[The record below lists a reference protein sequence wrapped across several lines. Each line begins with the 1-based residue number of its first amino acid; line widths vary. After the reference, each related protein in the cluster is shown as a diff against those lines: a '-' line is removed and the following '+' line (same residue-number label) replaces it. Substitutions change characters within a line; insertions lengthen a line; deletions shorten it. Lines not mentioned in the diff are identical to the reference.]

1 MKSTNTSKIS
11 IVFWVAL
18 AICTAFVIYGAI
30 LPKQLEQVTQTVT
43 SFIAVHFS
51 WYYLLLVLLIL
62 IVSVYLLF
70 SRYASITLGKEG
82 EDPEF
87 SLPSWFAMLFSAGM
101 GIGLVFW
108 TTAEPISHAFTLTPI
123 HKAGTQSA
131 INDAMQ
137 FSFFH
142 WGIHAWAVYGI
153 VALVF
158 AYFSFH
164 KGYPGLVS
172 ATLTPIFGEKA
183 MRGPIG
189 GAIDVLAVIA
199 TVTGVAATLGFGALQ
214 INEGLNFLFKVPN
227 NFGTQVILIIV
238 ATILFTWSAW
248 SGIDKGIKTLSNIN
262 MGLAFLVLVGLFIVG
277 PTLYILNTFTNGLG
291 NYIANFFKMSLR
303 IPSGGEKFKWLQ
315 QWTIFY
321 WAWWI
326 SWAPFVGIFIARV
339 SRGRTIKEFI
349 LGVLFVPAL
358 VCFLFFAVFGASAI
372 YLQDHHIA
380 NIAKAATETAT
391 FATLEQ
397 YPLGFI
403 LSIITLVVIMIF
415 FVTSADSA
423 TYVLGMLSARGDI
436 NPASFVKVSW
446 GIIMA
451 LFAIIMIYTGGTQ
464 AIQNLLIIA
473 ALPFSLVIIVMI
485 WSLFKSLSDEKP
497 RPSNKALV
505 KDKNSDIL
513 EYRSSK
519 TKKFNIIIKIYVFHL
534 IRMGIMYYK

>member
-1 MKSTNTSKIS
+1 MIVLFMKSTNTSKIS

-18 AICTAFVIYGAI
+18 AICTTFVIYGAI

-123 HKAGTQSA
+123 HKAGSQSA

-262 MGLAFLVLVGLFIVG
+262 MGLAFLVLVGLFIVE

-291 NYIANFFKMSLR
+291 NYIANFL
-303 IPSGGEKFKWLQ
+303 
-315 QWTIFY
+315 
-321 WAWWI
+321 
-326 SWAPFVGIFIARV
+326 
-339 SRGRTIKEFI
+339 
-349 LGVLFVPAL
+349 
-358 VCFLFFAVFGASAI
+358 
-372 YLQDHHIA
+372 
-380 NIAKAATETAT
+380 
-391 FATLEQ
+391 
-397 YPLGFI
+397 
-403 LSIITLVVIMIF
+403 
-415 FVTSADSA
+415 
-423 TYVLGMLSARGDI
+423 
-436 NPASFVKVSW
+436 
-446 GIIMA
+446 
-451 LFAIIMIYTGGTQ
+451 
-464 AIQNLLIIA
+464 
-473 ALPFSLVIIVMI
+473 
-485 WSLFKSLSDEKP
+485 
-497 RPSNKALV
+497 
-505 KDKNSDIL
+505 
-513 EYRSSK
+513 
-519 TKKFNIIIKIYVFHL
+519 
-534 IRMGIMYYK
+534 